1 MALVR
6 FDPFRQLEEISNRW
20 GAFGPRQATLA
31 GDVDTFGDW
40 TPAMDV
46 QESDTEF
53 LVKTDLPDVPR
64 DQIKVGIE
72 NGVLTIEGERRQE
85 RDEKTKHYHRLERS
99 YGSFMRRMT
108 VPPGV
113 DDTKVSADFKN
124 GVLAVHLPKSAGAR
138 SRGVNVAVG

>member
-6 FDPFRQLEEISNRW
+6 FDPFRQLEEMSSRL
-20 GAFGPRQATLA
+20 GAFAGRQSAAT
-31 GDVDTFGDW
+31 DVDTFGEW
-40 TPAMDV
+40 TPAMDI

-64 DQIKVGIE
+64 EQVKVGIE

-85 RDEKTKHYHRLERS
+85 KDEKTKHYHRLERA

-113 DDTKVSADFKN
+113 DEAKVSAEFKN
-124 GVLAVHLPKSAGAR
+124 GVLSVHLPKSAGAR
-138 SRGVNVAVG
+138 PRSVNVAIG